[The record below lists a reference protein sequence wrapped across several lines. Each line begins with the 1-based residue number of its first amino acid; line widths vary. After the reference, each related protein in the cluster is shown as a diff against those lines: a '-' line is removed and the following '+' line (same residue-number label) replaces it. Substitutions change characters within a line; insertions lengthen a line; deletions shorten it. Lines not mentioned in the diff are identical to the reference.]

1 MGGVPARRMLRDLRA
16 NIGRY
21 LALTLLIVIGVF
33 IVFSIVGAAEVVLIG
48 TEDKKSVNMVED
60 GSFTVFL
67 PLDEADMAELEQNG
81 TRIEEKFSLDI
92 NAEDGSLLRM
102 FRSRE
107 DIDLIQLDCG
117 RLAESMGEAVVEK
130 GYAAAHGLKQ
140 GDSLSAAGRSFTVT
154 GIGSVPDYDQMLA
167 KLSDTAVEHESFGLI
182 FVTDGQYSDIRDN
195 TVQTAEEYTYSYRLG
210 SENDSDHKER
220 IKGLDFD
227 YTKVEDKY
235 FRETIDDALSRRRDI
250 EDGVN
255 SINNGAVELSEGL
268 SVLTDADKELRDGA
282 DRLFR
287 EYLSQG
293 SSALSAMGGNAE
305 LTAENYGEVL
315 GGAAAAGSQQ
325 AAALKDSL
333 DSIAA
338 FRQGIREYTENAEK
352 AAEGSAELAD
362 GTAELEENTQELLDE
377 IFDIEIHNL
386 TSFMTASDNIRI
398 GGAAGDVVVDK
409 SAGLVAGIIV
419 LILFSYVISVFV
431 VHQIE
436 REQTVIGALYA
447 LGVKKKD
454 LLIHY
459 IAMPTLIAFLGGAIG
474 FGLGLSPLG
483 IKTQLASTYEY
494 FSVPEFDIRVPVYLI
509 VYALVLPPVISAAV
523 NAVAINRKLSRTA
536 LSLMKNEQSAGSCK
550 QFRLRSKS
558 FTRVFSIRQ
567 LIRESRS
574 AAAILL
580 GMLISVLV
588 LMLGLN
594 TFTLCYAIKENNTAD
609 TRYEYMYFYKYPEK
623 QVPEGGEGAYIKTL
637 STDCMGYTLDV
648 TVIGLDGESR
658 FFTAR
663 PEKGVSRAVI
673 NNSLNERFGYEKGDI
688 VTFSSLAED
697 RAYSFTVTGICEYSP
712 GFTIFMDIGSMR
724 ELFGEDEDYFN
735 AVFSDREL
743 DIDEGRLYSVTAKKD
758 IEKSSAV
765 FIKMMKPLMLTLISA
780 GIVILFVVMYL
791 MMGVM
796 IDRSAMG
803 ISLIKIFGYRPRE
816 IRQLYLNSNLI
827 VVAVGALAVIPL
839 AKLIIDSIYPSF
851 ICNVACSMKLSY
863 SWYIYLGIYALLLVI
878 YLAARMLLVG
888 KIKKIT
894 PAEILKNRE

>member
-1 MGGVPARRMLRDLRA
+1 MGGVLAKRMLRDLRA

-21 LALTLLIVIGVF
+21 AALTLLIVIGVF
-33 IVFSIVGAAEVVLIG
+33 VVFSIVGSAEVVLIG
-48 TEDKKSVNMVED
+48 TEERKAVNMVED

-67 PLDEADMAELEQNG
+67 PLDESDMAQLEQNG

-92 NAEDGSLLRM
+92 NAEDGTLLRM
-102 FRSRE
+102 FRSRH

-117 RLAESMGEAVVEK
+117 RLAENMGEAVVEK

-140 GDSLSAAGRSFTVT
+140 GDSLSAAGRSFTIT

-182 FVTDGQYSDIRDN
+182 FVTDEQYSDIRDN

-210 SENDSDHKER
+210 DEEDSGLKER

-227 YTKVEDKY
+227 YRKVEDRY
-235 FRETIDDALSRRRDI
+235 FRETIDDVLSRRRDI

-255 SINNGAVELSEGL
+255 SINKGAGELSDGL
-268 SVLTDADKELRDGA
+268 AELTGA
-282 DRLFR
+282 DNDLRSGADSLFGG
-287 EYLSQG
+287 YLSQAN
-293 SSALSAMGGNAE
+293 SALAAMGVSAE
-305 LTAENYGEVL
+305 LTEENYGDIL

-325 AAALKDSL
+325 AAALKESL

-338 FRQGIREYTENAEK
+338 FRQGIRDYTENAEK
-352 AAEGSAELAD
+352 AAKGSAELSD
-362 GTAELEENTQELLDE
+362 GTGELEEKTQELLDE
-377 IFDIEIHNL
+377 FFDIDIDNL

-398 GGAAGDVVVDK
+398 GGAAGDVIVDK
-409 SAGLVAGIIV
+409 KAGLVAGVIV

-436 REQTVIGALYA
+436 REQSVIGALYA

-454 LLIHY
+454 LLLHY
-459 IAMPTLIAFLGGAIG
+459 IAMPALVAFIGGAVG
-474 FGLGLSPLG
+474 FGLGLSPFG
-483 IKTQLASTYEY
+483 IRTQLASTYEY
-494 FSVPEFDIRVPVYLI
+494 FSVPEFDIKVPVYLVI
-509 VYALVLPPVISAAV
+509 YALILPPVISAAV
-523 NAVAINRKLSRTA
+523 NALTINKKLSRTA
-536 LSLMKNEQSAGSCK
+536 LSLMKNEQSAGSYR

-567 LIRESRS
+567 LIREARS

-594 TFTLCYAIKENNTAD
+594 TFTLCYSIKENNAAD
-609 TRYEYMYFYKYPEK
+609 TKYEYMYFYKYPDKE
-623 QVPEGGEGAYIKTL
+623 VPEGGEGAYIKTL

-648 TVIGLDGESR
+648 TVIGLEGESS
-658 FFTAR
+658 FFSAR
-663 PEKGVSRAVI
+663 PEKGVSKAVI
-673 NNSLNERFGYEKGDI
+673 NNSLNERFGYEKGDT
-688 VTFSSLAED
+688 VTFSDLAAD
-697 RAYSFTVTGICEYSP
+697 RYYSFTVTDICEYSP
-712 GFTIFMDIGSMR
+712 GFTVFMDIDSMR
-724 ELFGEDEDYFN
+724 ELFGGDEDYFN
-735 AVFSDREL
+735 AVYSDREL
-743 DIDEGRLYSVTAKKD
+743 DIDEGRLYSVTSKKD

-765 FIKMMKPLMLTLISA
+765 FIDMMRPLMLTLISA
-780 GIVILFVVMYL
+780 GTVILFVVMYL

-803 ISLIKIFGYRPRE
+803 ISLIKVFGYRPKE
-816 IRQLYLNSNLI
+816 IRQLYLNSNLM
-827 VVAVGALAVIPL
+827 VTAVGALAVIPL